1 MNLKN
6 YPDAI
11 AKLERKL
18 HRLDV
23 EIRHHQNLVER
34 LTTQIERTIA
44 TDLDLKNDQH
54 RKAKRLDLMSQPE
67 YVEAL
72 AILQAEQDERD
83 LLRIDLQLLKDH
95 FRVALL
101 ETRQAIAQVE
111 QNFQVA

>member
-11 AKLERKL
+11 AKLERKI

-23 EIRHHQNLVER
+23 EIRHHQNVTER
-34 LTTQIERTIA
+34 LTAQIERGIA
-44 TDLDLKNDQH
+44 TDPELKNDQQ
-54 RKAKRLDLMSQPE
+54 RKARRLELMSQAE

-72 AILQAEQDERD
+72 ATLQAEQDERD
-83 LLRIDLQLLKDH
+83 LLCIDLQLLKDH

-101 ETRQAIAQVE
+101 ETRQAIAQAE
-111 QNFQVA
+111 QNFRVA